1 MALGRIKR
9 VKDGVQF
16 VRRNTGAC
24 VGNRYFD
31 RRVAHQR
38 STDRQLA
45 LAMITIAHGVDPVHR
60 QIYKRLL
67 QLNTV
72 GANPQRPVWPV
83 GVKFDSVP

>member
-16 VRRNTGAC
+16 VRRNTGVC

-31 RRVAHQR
+31 RRVAH
-38 STDRQLA
+38 L
-45 LAMITIAHGVDPVHR
+45 TIAHGVDPVHR